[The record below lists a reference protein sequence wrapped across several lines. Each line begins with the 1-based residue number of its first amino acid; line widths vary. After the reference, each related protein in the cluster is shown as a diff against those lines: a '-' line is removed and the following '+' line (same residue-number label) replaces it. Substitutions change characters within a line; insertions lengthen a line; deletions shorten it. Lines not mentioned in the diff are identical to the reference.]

1 MMEISKE
8 MVWVGAASVA
18 AFLTPNIVYGSV
30 APGVSDIG
38 TAGRASANANPDPA
52 FWTRRTEI
60 ISSTVSLGVAVALS
74 ALAKSPWPF
83 WAGVA
88 SVLLHLYLYE
98 SSLQSRRLLYT
109 PGYGVTP

>member
-1 MMEISKE
+1 MDVSKAD
-8 MVWVGAASVA
+8 VWVGAASIA
-18 AFLTPNIVYGSV
+18 AFLTPHVVYGSV

-38 TAGRASANANPDPA
+38 TAGRASANSNPDPA
-52 FWTRRTEI
+52 FWTRRTEAI
-60 ISSTVSLGVAVALS
+60 ASVVSLGVAVG
-74 ALAKSPWPF
+74 LASLARSPWPL

-88 SVLLHLYLYE
+88 SVALHIYLYE